1 MDPASRLRFN
11 RVYTIECNVKVR
23 DICLIYRPNKT
34 KLVRYFK
41 KSHIPDFDWDTNQ
54 EDTGETSTSP
64 HISDASAAV
73 EPSPPFRTWSP
84 EYVDY
89 YFMTQDS
96 NGELITSRNMEK

>member
-23 DICLIYRPNKT
+23 DICLIYGLNKT

-41 KSHIPDFDWDTNQ
+41 KSHIPDLDYDTDQ

-64 HISDASAAV
+64 HISDASAALDLG
-73 EPSPPFRTWSP
+73 PSLNNRVRST
-84 EYVDY
+84 
-89 YFMTQDS
+89 
-96 NGELITSRNMEK
+96 LAITL